1 MKRRWKILIGL
12 LVALIALLAVN
23 TIIVDGQTKAAEVSI
38 EGGQILSLPGG
49 EVQVFD
55 EGGPASADPARATV
69 PIVLLHCYSCSLHW
83 FDELAPILAESHR
96 VIRLDLLG
104 HGGAQKPS
112 SGYSIDDQAGL
123 AGAALDR
130 LGIQGAVVVGHSMG
144 FSVATALAERSSQL
158 VDRLVNIDAGPT
170 EESCEIPF
178 VAKLGF
184 VPVLGEAMW
193 RLTPS
198 FAIEDGYAD
207 AFAPGFDLA
216 DGFPNPD
223 QVVDDFRAM
232 TYTAF
237 RDAAEANAD
246 YTEEIALN
254 ERLSQVPIPLL
265 SIFGAEDQICDPELS
280 QEAYSSVPGA
290 RVAEIANAG
299 HSPNVEQPEK
309 TAALIEEFAVE
320 AGDEAIDPL
329 ANGAGQGK
337 PEREGRDNPG
347 RGSKG

>member
-1 MKRRWKILIGL
+1 MKRRWKVLIGL

-23 TIIVDGQTKAAEVSI
+23 TIIVDGQTKAAEVTI

-55 EGGPASADPARATV
+55 EGGPASADSARATV

-83 FDELAPILAESHR
+83 FDELAPMLAERHR

-112 SGYSIDDQAGL
+112 SGYSIEDQAGL
-123 AGAALDR
+123 VGAALDR
-130 LGIQGAVVVGHSMG
+130 LGVQGAVVVGHSMG

-158 VDRLVNIDAGPT
+158 VDRLVNINEGPT
-170 EESCEIPF
+170 EDSCEVPF
-178 VAKLGF
+178 IAKLAF

-198 FAIEDGYAD
+198 FAIEDSYAD
-207 AFAPGFDLA
+207 AFAPGFDTA
-216 DGFPNPD
+216 DGFSNPD
-223 QVVDDFRAM
+223 QVVDDLRAM

-246 YTEEIALN
+246 YIEEIPLS
-254 ERLSQVPIPLL
+254 ERLSQVPVPLL
-265 SIFGAEDQICDPELS
+265 SIFGAEDQICDPERS
-280 QEAYSSVPGA
+280 QEAYSTVPGA
-290 RVAEIANAG
+290 RVAEVANAG
-299 HSPNVEQPEK
+299 HSPNVEQPAR

-320 AGDEAIDPL
+320 AGDEAADPL
-329 ANGAGQGK
+329 PNGAGQGK
-337 PEREGRDNPG
+337 PEREGPDKPPTG
-347 RGSKG
+347 E